1 MKKIKFTAN
10 IALLLTG
17 LIWGISF
24 VAQRA
29 GMEYVEPFTFNA
41 VRSFLGALSLLPVI
55 GLIKYISK
63 EIRTPEEKHNQHVEL
78 FKGGLCCGTV
88 LFLAMSI
95 QQICMKYVT
104 AGKGGFISSLYLI
117 FVPLIAVFLGQKLKK
132 NVVISIFIAI
142 AGLYL
147 LCFKAG
153 SYEFNIYDVGLLISA
168 VLYGV
173 HILVID
179 YFTTKTNPAKL
190 SCVQFFVVSA
200 LSSVLMLLF
209 ETPAANDIY
218 ACRVPLLYA
227 GVLTCGVAF
236 TLQIFGQKYTP
247 PVIASLLLSL
257 ESLFAV
263 LGGMLLLGETMT
275 ERELLGCFFMIFA
288 VILSK
293 IDYSQAIATDR
304 IDNNKEPKNALKN
317 PLISTPGTK

>member
-10 IALLLTG
+10 FALLLTG
-17 LIWGISF
+17 LIWGVSF

-29 GMEYVEPFTFNA
+29 GMEYVGPFTFNT
-41 VRSFLGALSLLPVI
+41 VRSLLGALSLLPVI

-63 EIRTPEEKHNQHVEL
+63 DLRSPEEKHNQHIEL
-78 FKGGLCCGTV
+78 LKGGFCCGTV

-95 QQICMKYVT
+95 QQVCMKYVT

-117 FVPLIAVFLGQKLKK
+117 FVPLIAVFLGQRLKK

-153 SYEFNIYDVGLLISA
+153 SYEFNVYDGVLLISA

-179 YFTTKTNPAKL
+179 YFTPKTNPAKL

-209 ETPAANDIY
+209 ETPAAEAIY
-218 ACRVPLLYA
+218 ACHVPLLYA
-227 GVLTCGVAF
+227 GILTCGVAF

-257 ESLFAV
+257 ESVFAV
-263 LGGMLLLGETMT
+263 VGGMLLLGETMT

-293 IDYSQAIATDR
+293 FDYNQAIATDR